1 MKVEKIIKGEN
12 YYQCMWK
19 GQEIN
24 YLISESGKVYSK
36 RFKRNVKF
44 WLDFAGYPR
53 YTLRVMQDG
62 NMISRGIFQHTLLM
76 HTFRPLPEGF
86 EYSRET
92 TINHKDGVKSNNN
105 LNNLEYITFSN
116 NIFHKFDIALQKE
129 TRGPIDYNTYLFRND
144 DGTEF
149 IGTIRELYHTYKEQ
163 YGLFHSGLNQMNRG
177 YNITTG
183 KNCSVHR
190 GWRKVETVKEHIPGT
205 ATNNPVY
212 KKLFN
217 EQ

>member
-1 MKVEKIIKGEN
+1 MKVEKIINGEN
-12 YYQCMWK
+12 YYQVYWK
-19 GQEIN
+19 GIKLN
-24 YLISESGKVYSK
+24 YLISETGKVYSIK
-36 RFKRNVKF
+36 CKKVIRSFV
-44 WLDFAGYPR
+44 DISGYIR
-53 YTLRVMQDG
+53 YIVMVPNG
-62 NMISRGIFQHTLLM
+62 EKNKPRGIFQHTLLM
-76 HTFRPLPEGF
+76 HTFRPLPQGF
-86 EYSRET
+86 VYSRET
-92 TINHKDGVKSNNN
+92 TINHIDGVKSNNN

-129 TRGPIDYNTYLFRND
+129 TRGPIDYNIYLFRND

-149 IGTIRELYHTYKEQ
+149 IGTVRELYHKYKEQ
-163 YGLFHSGLNQMNRG
+163 YGLFHQGLNQMSRG

-183 KNCSVHR
+183 KKCSVHR

-205 ATNNPVY
+205 PTNNPVY